1 MIHTDL
7 YDVPELYDLVM
18 VPNAAAVTF
27 YADEARKRGGVVLDL
42 ACGSGRFTI
51 PLAQLGNKVVGGDIS
66 EAMLHRARAKAAKV
80 GVDIDFR
87 QMDMRDLVLPDHS
100 VGLILIAANSLLHL
114 HDTEDL
120 RRCLQAA
127 RRQLAPG
134 GALVFDV
141 FVPSIQILARKP
153 DERHLVG
160 RFAND
165 LYGEIRLEE
174 TTDYH
179 PIIQVN
185 RGTWFWSTPDRKDFL
200 ITPLHLR
207 QLFPQEAP
215 LLIQAAGLRL
225 MARYGGFDRDRF
237 EQNSQ
242 RQLCVCEVR

>member
-1 MIHTDL
+1 VSHADL

-18 VPNAAAVTF
+18 LPNAAAEAF
-27 YADEARKRGGVVLDL
+27 YAEEAGKRGGVVLDL

-51 PLAQLGNKVVGGDIS
+51 PLAQLGIKVVGGDIS

-87 QMDMRDLVLPDHS
+87 QMDMRDVVLPDHS
-100 VGLILIAANSLLHL
+100 VGLVLIAANSLLHL
-114 HDTEDL
+114 HDIKDL

-141 FVPSIQILARKP
+141 FVPSVQILARKP
-153 DERHLVG
+153 DERHLIG

-165 LYGEIRLEE
+165 GYGEIRLEE

-179 PIIQVN
+179 PTTQVN
-185 RGTWFWSTPDRKDFL
+185 RGTWFWSTTDREDFL

-207 QLFPQEAP
+207 QLFPQEVP

-225 MARYGGFDRDRF
+225 VARYGGFDRDRF
-237 EQNSQ
+237 DRHSQ
-242 RQLCVCEVR
+242 RQLCVCEVG